1 MRQEIEITVPTG
13 WNDVTLRKYLE
24 LQKDLEAY
32 KDEKDAQNDVLLYH
46 LCGIEPTLLHS
57 LSTESYGELIR
68 AVEDLFQSQSE
79 YDIQPIIKVGDT
91 EYGFEPNL
99 SKMPYG
105 LYVDISKFESLTIDS
120 NWAKIMS
127 MLYRPI
133 TKRTGDSYLT
143 EPYTGFVNED
153 LWLNRGM
160 DIHFGALFF
169 FVRLLK
175 DLVNSTQKSLMQNP
189 EIPPNIKSILEK
201 SGKLIRQSLNS
212 QEEIYKR

>member
-1 MRQEIEITVPTG
+1 
-13 WNDVTLRKYLE
+13 
-24 LQKDLEAY
+24 
-32 KDEKDAQNDVLLYH
+32 
-46 LCGIEPTLLHS
+46 
-57 LSTESYGELIR
+57 
-68 AVEDLFQSQSE
+68 
-79 YDIQPIIKVGDT
+79 
-91 EYGFEPNL
+91 
-99 SKMPYG
+99 
-105 LYVDISKFESLTIDS
+105 
-120 NWAKIMS
+120 